1 MPLKFLSELFST
13 SVSSYTTFI
22 IHDILHTE
30 VITTWNFFPK
40 ICPLSFIL
48 AAKIYSEILSTSFNS
63 YTTFIIHNANHTEVI
78 PTQRIYPQKQ
88 YSCSVFFH
96 TTYIIHDFLHTEL
109 ISTEV
114 LSSKKLIKTF
124 HGRKEF
130 FSTSIS
136 S

>member
-1 MPLKFLSELFST
+1 MKFFSQNLP
-13 SVSSYTTFI
+13 I
-22 IHDILHTE
+22 K
-30 VITTWNFFPK
+30 FF
-40 ICPLSFIL
+40 L

-114 LSSKKLIKTF
+114 ISSKNLAKTF

-130 FSTSIS
+130 FSTYITSYTTFIIHDILYAEGIPT
-136 S
+136 